1 MHRSGV
7 RPPSAP
13 PVGSPAPSG
22 LPASMY
28 KLFKRNHVPGAF
40 EVQMAGACD
49 PGRTRAHNED
59 AIGLEVGPD
68 DGWYLAVVA
77 DGMGG
82 HNAGEVASAL
92 AISTITETIR
102 ERYGTAD
109 AASVLTSAI
118 DLANRRIDELAETSP
133 EAHGMGCTLA
143 LILGERDH
151 VWIAHVGDSRVYRV
165 GPKGIHQLTVDH
177 TMVQDMVQ
185 NGILTPE
192 QAAAHP
198 YRGRLSRCVGH
209 GKNRALPDIRH
220 LDLERGETLVLCSD
234 GLSDVVPPDEIETLA
249 SHPDARAAARR
260 LVDAAN
266 KAGGPDNISAI
277 VVRRVV

>member
-1 MHRSGV
+1 
-7 RPPSAP
+7 
-13 PVGSPAPSG
+13 
-22 LPASMY
+22 MY
-28 KLFKRNHVPGAF
+28 KLFKRSHVPGSF

-59 AIGLEVGPD
+59 AIGLEVAPD
-68 DGWYLAVVA
+68 SAWYLAVVC

-92 AISTITETIR
+92 AITTITEHLR
-102 ERYGTAD
+102 EHYDEAD
-109 AASVLTSAI
+109 VPTLITQAV

-133 EAHGMGCTLA
+133 EAQGMGCTMA
-143 LILGERDH
+143 MILGERER
-151 VWIAHVGDSRVYRV
+151 VWVAHVGDSRVYRV

-177 TMVQDMVQ
+177 TMVQEMVQ

-192 QAAAHP
+192 QGAVHP

-209 GKNRALPDIRH
+209 GKNRAIPDIRH
-220 LDLERGETLVLCSD
+220 LDLEPGENLFLCSD
-234 GLSDVVPPDEIETLA
+234 GVSDVVPPEEIDVLA
-249 SHPDARAAARR
+249 RHPDTRSAARR

-277 VVRRVV
+277 VVRRVT

>member
-1 MHRSGV
+1 
-7 RPPSAP
+7 
-13 PVGSPAPSG
+13 
-22 LPASMY
+22 MY
-28 KLFKRNHVPGAF
+28 KLFKRNHVPGSF

-68 DGWYLAVVA
+68 GAWYLAVVA

-92 AISTITETIR
+92 AIATISEYVGAH
-102 ERYGTAD
+102 YGTAD
-109 AASVLTSAI
+109 APTLITQAI

-143 LILGERDH
+143 LVFGERRH
-151 VWIAHVGDSRVYRV
+151 VWIAHVGDSRVYRI

-192 QAAAHP
+192 QAAVHP

-209 GKNRALPDIRH
+209 GKNRAIPDISH
-220 LDLERGETLVLCSD
+220 LDLERDETLLLCSD
-234 GLSDVVPPDEIETLA
+234 GVSDVVPPEELDVLA
-249 SHPDARAAARR
+249 RHPDTR
-260 LVDAAN
+260 AAN
-266 KAGGPDNISAI
+266 KAGGPDNISAV